1 MAIDKNSSQ
10 KENIPSIV
18 HPPIPHVIMFIII
31 KIVIW
36 SILFLWG
43 HVHIFIIVLHSLQQ
57 KVSMYAKWFH

>member
-1 MAIDKNSSQ
+1 
-10 KENIPSIV
+10 
-18 HPPIPHVIMFIII
+18 MFIII